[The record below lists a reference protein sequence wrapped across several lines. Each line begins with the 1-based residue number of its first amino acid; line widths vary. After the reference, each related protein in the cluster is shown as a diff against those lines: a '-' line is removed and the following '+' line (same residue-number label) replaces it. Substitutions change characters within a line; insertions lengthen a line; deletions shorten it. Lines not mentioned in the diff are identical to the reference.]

1 MKDSI
6 QIGELFGIP
15 IRLHFTFLIVIPLFT
30 MIIAYQIE
38 YSVKFLEMVF
48 GLTTPVDTSIITAE
62 YIPYILGMIVTLSL
76 FASVLI
82 HELAHSV
89 VAISKGLEVKSITL
103 LILGGVSAIDE
114 GQSPDPDVEMPMAIA
129 GPLASLVIG
138 IITGVFALVSFYF
151 IPQPPFA
158 GILFYVFGYLS
169 FLNILL
175 FLFNLI
181 PAFPMDGGRVLRAFL
196 AKRMPVHQ
204 ATAIAADIGRG
215 FAIVFGIVGLLLFNP
230 ILIIIA
236 VFVYLG
242 AGQEATMVRYSHLL
256 NGVTV
261 SDAMSSPVTYIT
273 PGSSV
278 DSVVQAMY
286 NTKHL
291 GFPVIENGTLIG
303 VVTLHDINK
312 ISSIDRE
319 AMIVKDVMTRGPA
332 TLPPDAP
339 LTEALKIMSVMN
351 IGRVPVVRDGQVEGI
366 VTRTD
371 ILRFLELKELK

>member
-30 MIIAYQIE
+30 FIIAYQIE
-38 YSVKFLEMVF
+38 YSVRFLELVF
-48 GLTTPVDTSIITAE
+48 GLSGPVDTSIITSG
-62 YIPYILGMIVTLSL
+62 YMPYILGMVVTLSL
-76 FASVLI
+76 FAGVLL

-103 LILGGVSAIDE
+103 LILGGVSEIDE
-114 GQSPDPDVEMPMAIA
+114 GKSPDPKIEMPMAIA

-138 IITGVFALVSFYF
+138 IITGAVALFSFYF
-151 IPQPPFA
+151 IPQPAIA
-158 GILFYVFGYLS
+158 GILFYIFGYLS

-215 FAIVFGIVGLLLFNP
+215 FAIVFGIIGLLLFNP

-242 AGQEATMVRYSHLL
+242 AGQEAAMVKYTHLL
-256 NGVTV
+256 EGITV
-261 SDAMSSPVTYIT
+261 SDAMSSPVTYVT

-291 GFPVIENGTLIG
+291 GFPVIENRALIG
-303 VVTLHDINK
+303 MVTLHDISR

-319 AMIVKDVMTRGPA
+319 AMVVKDIMTKDLV

-339 LTEALKIMSVMN
+339 LTDALKIMSKLN
-351 IGRVPVVRDGQVEGI
+351 IGRVPVVKDGQVEGI

>member
-6 QIGELFGIP
+6 QIGQLFGIP

-30 MIIAYQIE
+30 FIIGYQIE
-38 YSVKFLEMVF
+38 YSVSFLEMVF
-48 GLTTPVDTSIITAE
+48 GLSGPVDTSIITAG
-62 YIPYILGMIVTLSL
+62 YMPYILGVIVTLSL
-76 FASVLI
+76 FAGVLI

-103 LILGGVSAIDE
+103 LILGGVSQIDE
-114 GQSPDPDVEMPMAIA
+114 GDSPDPYVEMPMAIA
-129 GPLASLVIG
+129 GPLASFVIG
-138 IITGVFALVSFYF
+138 IITGAVALLSYYF
-151 IPQPPFA
+151 IPQPAVA
-158 GILFYVFGYLS
+158 GIMFYVFGYLS

-196 AKRMPVHQ
+196 AKRMPVHK
-204 ATAIAADIGRG
+204 ATSIAADIGRG
-215 FAIVFGIVGLLLFNP
+215 FAIVFGFVGLILFNP

-242 AGQEATMVRYSHLL
+242 AGQEAIMVKYSHLL
-256 NGVTV
+256 DGVSV
-261 SDAMSSPVTYIT
+261 ADAMSSPVTYIS

-291 GFPVIENGTLIG
+291 GFPVIENNTLIG
-303 VVTLHDINK
+303 VVTLHDINT

-319 AMIVKDVMTRGPA
+319 AMIVRDVMTKDPV
-332 TLPPDAP
+332 TLTPGAP
-339 LTEALKIMSVMN
+339 LTDALKLMSTMN
-351 IGRVPVVRDGQVEGI
+351 IGRVPVVKDGQVEGI

-371 ILRFLELKELK
+371 ILKFLELKELK

>member
-38 YSVKFLEMVF
+38 YSVSFLETVF
-48 GLTTPVDTSIITAE
+48 GLSGPADTSLITAGHM
-62 YIPYILGMIVTLSL
+62 PYILGMIVTLSL
-76 FASVLI
+76 FAGVLI

-114 GQSPDPDVEMPMAIA
+114 KQSPDPDVEMPMAIA

-138 IITGVFALVSFYF
+138 IITGAFALVSYYF
-151 IPQPPFA
+151 VPQPAVA
-158 GILFYVFGYLS
+158 GILFYVLGYLS

-196 AKRMPVHQ
+196 AKRMPIHQ
-204 ATAIAADIGRG
+204 ATSIAADIGRG
-215 FAIVFGIVGLLLFNP
+215 FAIIFGIVGLVLFNP

-242 AGQEATMVRYSHLL
+242 AGQEATMVKYSQLL
-256 NGVTV
+256 DGVTV
-261 SDAMSSPVTYIT
+261 ANAMSSPVTYVT
-273 PGSSV
+273 PDSTA

-291 GFPVIENGTLIG
+291 GFPVIEKGVLIG
-303 VVTLHDINK
+303 VVTLHDLNH
-312 ISSIDRE
+312 ISAIDRE
-319 AMIVKDVMTRGPA
+319 AMIVRDIMTKEPV
-332 TLPPDAP
+332 TLPPEAP
-339 LTEALKIMSVMN
+339 LTEALKVMTTMN
-351 IGRVPVVRDGQVEGI
+351 IGRVPVVKDGQVEGI

-371 ILRFLELKELK
+371 ILRLLELKELK

>member
-38 YSVKFLEMVF
+38 YSVDFLEMVF
-48 GLTTPVDTSIITAE
+48 SLPGPVDTSLITSGH
-62 YIPYILGMIVTLSL
+62 IPYILGIIVTLSL
-76 FASVLI
+76 FAGVLI

-114 GQSPDPDVEMPMAIA
+114 GRSPDPDVEMPMAIA

-138 IITGVFALVSFYF
+138 IITGVFALLSFYF
-151 IPQPPFA
+151 VPQPAVA
-158 GILFYVFGYLS
+158 GLLFYIFGYLS
-169 FLNILL
+169 VLNILL

-196 AKRMPVHQ
+196 AKRMPIHQ

-215 FAIVFGIVGLLLFNP
+215 FAIVFGIIGLLVFNP

-256 NGVTV
+256 EGVTV

-291 GFPVIENGTLIG
+291 GFPVIENGALIG
-303 VVTLHDINK
+303 VVTLHDINH
-312 ISSIDRE
+312 ISSVDRE
-319 AMIVKDVMTRGPA
+319 AMIVRDVMTRDPA

-339 LTEALKIMSVMN
+339 LTEALKVMSTMN
-351 IGRVPVVRDGQVEGI
+351 IGRVPVVRDGEVEGI

>member
-38 YSVKFLEMVF
+38 YSVKFLEMIF
-48 GLTTPVDTSIITAE
+48 GLVNPVDTSLITAN
-62 YIPYILGMIVTLSL
+62 YVPYILGMIVTLSL
-76 FASVLI
+76 FAGVLI

-114 GQSPDPDVEMPMAIA
+114 GQSPDPRVEMPMAIA

-138 IITGVFALVSFYF
+138 IITGIIALVSYYF
-151 IPQPPFA
+151 ILQPALA

-196 AKRMPVHQ
+196 AKRMPIHQ
-204 ATAIAADIGRG
+204 ATSIAADIGRG
-215 FAIVFGIVGLLLFNP
+215 FAIIFGIIGLLLFNP

-242 AGQEATMVRYSHLL
+242 AGQEAMMVKYSHLL
-256 NGVTV
+256 QGITV
-261 SDAMSSPVTYIT
+261 ADAMSGPVVYVS

-278 DSVVQAMY
+278 DSVVSAMY

-291 GFPVIENGTLIG
+291 GFPVIENGGLKG

-312 ISSIDRE
+312 VSSIDRE
-319 AMIVKDVMTRGPA
+319 AMVVRDIMTSDLV

-339 LTEALKIMSVMN
+339 LGEALKLMSTMN
-351 IGRVPVVRDGQVEGI
+351 IGRVPVVKDGEVEGI

-371 ILRFLELKELK
+371 ILKFLELKELK

>member
-1 MKDSI
+1 
-6 QIGELFGIP
+6 
-15 IRLHFTFLIVIPLFT
+15 
-30 MIIAYQIE
+30 
-38 YSVKFLEMVF
+38 
-48 GLTTPVDTSIITAE
+48 
-62 YIPYILGMIVTLSL
+62 
-76 FASVLI
+76 
-82 HELAHSV
+82 
-89 VAISKGLEVKSITL
+89 
-103 LILGGVSAIDE
+103 
-114 GQSPDPDVEMPMAIA
+114 MAIA

-138 IITGVFALVSFYF
+138 IVTGVVALISYYFVS
-151 IPQPPFA
+151 QPAVA

-169 FLNILL
+169 VLNILL

-196 AKRMPVHQ
+196 AKRMPIHQ
-204 ATAIAADIGRG
+204 ATSIAADIGRG
-215 FAIVFGIVGLLLFNP
+215 FAIVFGFIGLLLFNP

-242 AGQEATMVRYSHLL
+242 AGQEATMIKYSHLL
-256 NGVTV
+256 EGVTIA
-261 SDAMSSPVTYIT
+261 DAMSSPVTYIS
-273 PGSSV
+273 PASSV
-278 DSVVQAMY
+278 DAVVQAMY

-303 VVTLHDINK
+303 VVTLHDINT

-319 AMIVKDVMTRGPA
+319 AMIVRDVMTKDPV
-332 TLPPDAP
+332 TLPPEAP
-339 LTEALKIMSVMN
+339 LTDALKLMSTMN

>member
-6 QIGELFGIP
+6 QIGQLFGIP

-30 MIIAYQIE
+30 FIIGYQIE
-38 YSVKFLEMVF
+38 YSVSFLEMVF
-48 GLTTPVDTSIITAE
+48 GLSGPVDTSIITAG
-62 YIPYILGMIVTLSL
+62 YMPYILGMIVTLSL
-76 FASVLI
+76 FAGVLI

-89 VAISKGLEVKSITL
+89 VAVSKGLEVKSITL
-103 LILGGVSAIDE
+103 LILGGVSQIDE
-114 GQSPDPDVEMPMAIA
+114 GDSPDPYVEMPMAIA

-138 IITGVFALVSFYF
+138 IITGAIALLSYYF
-151 IPQPPFA
+151 ISQPAVA
-158 GILFYVFGYLS
+158 GIMFYVFGYLS

-196 AKRMPVHQ
+196 AKRMPIHQ
-204 ATAIAADIGRG
+204 ATSIAADIGRG
-215 FAIVFGIVGLLLFNP
+215 FAIVFGFIGLILFNP

-242 AGQEATMVRYSHLL
+242 AGQEATMVKYSQLL
-256 NGVTV
+256 DGVTV
-261 SDAMSSPVTYIT
+261 ADAMSSPVTYIS

-291 GFPVIENGTLIG
+291 GFPVIENNTLIG
-303 VVTLHDINK
+303 VVTLHDINT

-319 AMIVKDVMTRGPA
+319 AMIVRDVMTKDPA
-332 TLPPDAP
+332 TLTPEAP
-339 LTEALKIMSVMN
+339 LTDALKLMSTMN
-351 IGRVPVVRDGQVEGI
+351 IGRVPVVKDGQVEGI

-371 ILRFLELKELK
+371 ILKFLELKEMK

>member
-30 MIIAYQIE
+30 LIIAYQIE
-38 YSVKFLEMVF
+38 YSVSFLETVF
-48 GLTTPVDTSIITAE
+48 GLPGPVDTSLITAGQM
-62 YIPYILGMIVTLSL
+62 PYILGMIVTLSL
-76 FASVLI
+76 FAGVLI

-103 LILGGVSAIDE
+103 LILGGVSQIDE
-114 GQSPDPDVEMPMAIA
+114 GESPKPDVELPMAIA

-138 IITGVFALVSFYF
+138 IVTGVVALISYYFVS
-151 IPQPPFA
+151 QPAVA

-169 FLNILL
+169 VLNILL

-196 AKRMPVHQ
+196 AKRMPIHQ
-204 ATAIAADIGRG
+204 ATSIAADIGRG
-215 FAIVFGIVGLLLFNP
+215 FAIVFGFIGLLLFNP

-242 AGQEATMVRYSHLL
+242 AGQEATMIKYSHLL
-256 NGVTV
+256 EGVTV
-261 SDAMSSPVTYIT
+261 ANAMSSPVTYIS
-273 PGSSV
+273 PASSV
-278 DSVVQAMY
+278 DAVVQAMY

-291 GFPVIENGTLIG
+291 GFPVIENGALIG
-303 VVTLHDINK
+303 VVTLHDINT
-312 ISSIDRE
+312 ISAIDRE
-319 AMIVKDVMTRGPA
+319 AMIVRDVMTKDPV
-332 TLPPDAP
+332 TLPPEAP
-339 LTEALKIMSVMN
+339 LTDALKVMSTMN
-351 IGRVPVVRDGQVEGI
+351 IGRVPVVKDGQVEGI

>member
-6 QIGELFGIP
+6 QIGQLFGIP

-30 MIIAYQIE
+30 MIIAFQIA
-38 YSVKFLEMVF
+38 YSVSFLEMVF
-48 GLTTPVDTSIITAE
+48 RLPGSVDTSIITSGHT
-62 YIPYILGMIVTLSL
+62 PYILGMVVTLSL
-76 FASVLI
+76 FAGVLI

-114 GQSPDPDVEMPMAIA
+114 GKSPDPNVEMPMAIA

-138 IITGVFALVSFYF
+138 IITGVIALFSFYF
-151 IPQPPFA
+151 IPQPAIA
-158 GILFYVFGYLS
+158 GLLFYIFGYLS

-196 AKRMPVHQ
+196 AKRMPIHQ

-215 FAIVFGIVGLLLFNP
+215 FAIVFGIIGLLWFNP

-242 AGQEATMVRYSHLL
+242 AGQEATMVKYSHLL
-256 NGVTV
+256 EGVSV
-261 SDAMSSPVTYIT
+261 ADAMSSPVTYIA

-303 VVTLHDINK
+303 VVTLHDINH

-319 AMIVKDVMTRGPA
+319 AMIVKDVMTRDPA
-332 TLPPDAP
+332 TLPPEAP
-339 LTEALKIMSVMN
+339 LTDALKLMSTMN
-351 IGRVPVVRDGQVEGI
+351 IGRVPVVKEGQVEGI

-371 ILRFLELKELK
+371 ILRFLELKEIQ